1 MTAATTA
8 ATTAAVTTA
17 ATTAV
22 TPAVTPTTTI
32 PKATGATPGVPP
44 ASPLEQPFQQLAA
57 LPRTLWLPALV
68 CRTGTG
74 DTDTSAQR
82 LADVQ
87 RWREA
92 LARGELPA
100 ADAHFGDPAA
110 MAALRAAAGSL
121 GLASLCRGA
130 DALAEQLLRTLL
142 WHLDRLIDLQPRL
155 DRDPA
160 IAQITAEFTNAW
172 TVLKG
177 DWDAVLALLQGL
189 GDLGALRWDEL
200 RGQLSR
206 REWQAAQGISDT
218 LARLPELVALIR
230 RLGRAERAAQPQ
242 ALPPRS
248 TDSAARRQHGLKAV
262 ETRLPGAPG
271 ALRGIRLSDR
281 IEAMLGSEAA
291 MLLHPVLHKLWR
303 ARRAEA
309 RLLTYDSEAV
319 LIDWRPDP
327 AQPPR
332 EASVPPQPEALER
345 GPIIICLDTS
355 GSMRGAPEMVAKAV
369 VLQAVR
375 TAYAERRGCLLIAFG
390 GPDEIIERALAE
402 SPTVNPKPGAS
413 LTALLDLMG
422 QGFDGGTDLQG
433 PIARAIERVH
443 EARWASA
450 DLLIVSDGEF
460 GCTADTLDRLDAARA
475 QLGLR
480 VQGVLV
486 GDRETMG
493 LMEVADH
500 IFWVRDWRRHGPDG
514 ARTGGKT
521 GGGFS
526 PVHSKSLTALYF
538 PGALSER
545 AARHKPG

>member
-1 MTAATTA
+1 MPTLTTLTTFAT
-8 ATTAAVTTA
+8 
-17 ATTAV
+17 
-22 TPAVTPTTTI
+22 VTPTAEA
-32 PKATGATPGVPP
+32 ATGGPA

-74 DTDTSAQR
+74 EVDTSAQR

-87 RWREA
+87 RWRDA

-100 ADAHFGDPAA
+100 DDAHFGDPVALA
-110 MAALRAAAGSL
+110 PLRAAAGSL
-121 GLASLCRGA
+121 GLAALCRGT

-155 DRDPA
+155 GRDAA
-160 IAQITAEFTNAW
+160 IAQITAEFSSAW

-177 DWDAVLALLQGL
+177 DWDQVLALLQGL

-200 RGQLSR
+200 RGQLRR
-206 REWQAAQGISDT
+206 REWQAAQRISDT
-218 LARLPELVALIR
+218 LARLPELAALIR

-248 TDSAARRQHGLKAV
+248 TDSAAQRPLGLKAV

-309 RLLTYDSEAV
+309 RLLTYDSEGV
-319 LIDWRPDP
+319 LIDWRCDP

-332 EASVPPQPEALER
+332 QASAPPQPEALER

-375 TAYAERRGCLLIAFG
+375 TAHAERRGCLLVAFG
-390 GPDEIIERALAE
+390 GPDEIIERALAGG
-402 SPTVNPKPGAS
+402 PNLGANPGAA
-413 LTALLDLMG
+413 LAALLDLMG

-443 EARWASA
+443 QARWASA

-475 QLGLR
+475 QFGLR

-486 GDRETMG
+486 GDRETLG
-493 LMEVADH
+493 LMAVADH

-514 ARTGGKT
+514 GQAGGKAAA
-521 GGGFS
+521 GFS